1 MVKGTQQIGMMNQ
14 ASKLQFTG
22 NWFIDA
28 GILGFVS
35 LMEAVY
41 GWDLEKIEEKIAKD
55 PRKIYYGYFP
65 FAYLY
70 KWLSDRSQEVNHE
83 LIVKIKAE
91 LEEKDFKSNEDLFD
105 FIWWNFICELFKDSW
120 AKDKSKLIY
129 KNNAYK
135 INKIKKEYDYR
146 NTQIYLQKIEER
158 EKIINEIQK
167 KYANEVKKILKKEK
181 IEDKEDIEKL
191 IEIKDKSIPNDLDKL
206 IELLKEKHFD
216 IINFLKKEWENNVL
230 KAQKFTEEESRFY
243 RIPVDSGFYKN
254 FLFFNFQ
261 RGHLEQKRSF
271 FDMVSYN
278 VRNEE
283 MLQKID
289 KTVNK
294 LLPSEDE
301 FSNISYTKFSS
312 EPFINQ
318 IKYLFVYLLCFI
330 YSFEEYKNLGHVL
343 FYSPDLKFSYIV
355 NKKLKLHKKK
365 IEDSRDP
372 NAIFKFTWQQIINLL
387 VEYKSSWSLEN
398 MYIISY
404 QRLDNQA
411 QENVEYIGISKL
423 QASILLDDII
433 REMLNKR
440 VEYRRIKNNF
450 ERKWVLEEFI
460 KGKSLYS
467 IIFNHVK
474 LVLDK
479 EINLSYYS
487 SFYSL
492 IVDAKILELREQKE
506 SKKLFSE
513 NYFNNY
519 KALVNEIKEEIRFT
533 SYKASLIREISKDSA
548 YRERLARELLG
559 ALEGEDKTMFLNI
572 LLKDLNEEKQL
583 CKNVNFNSWIFE
595 KIVLNDISWKNYALI
610 LVTHLLL
617 RARRR

>member
-1 MVKGTQQIGMMNQ
+1 
-14 ASKLQFTG
+14 
-22 NWFIDA
+22 
-28 GILGFVS
+28 
-35 LMEAVY
+35 
-41 GWDLEKIEEKIAKD
+41 
-55 PRKIYYGYFP
+55 
-65 FAYLY
+65 
-70 KWLSDRSQEVNHE
+70 
-83 LIVKIKAE
+83 
-91 LEEKDFKSNEDLFD
+91 
-105 FIWWNFICELFKDSW
+105 
-120 AKDKSKLIY
+120 
-129 KNNAYK
+129 
-135 INKIKKEYDYR
+135 
-146 NTQIYLQKIEER
+146 
-158 EKIINEIQK
+158 
-167 KYANEVKKILKKEK
+167 
-181 IEDKEDIEKL
+181 
-191 IEIKDKSIPNDLDKL
+191 
-206 IELLKEKHFD
+206 
-216 IINFLKKEWENNVL
+216 
-230 KAQKFTEEESRFY
+230 
-243 RIPVDSGFYKN
+243 
-254 FLFFNFQ
+254 
-261 RGHLEQKRSF
+261 
-271 FDMVSYN
+271 MVSYN

-318 IKYLFVYLLCFI
+318 VKYLFVYLLCFI

-398 MYIISY
+398 MYVISY